1 MSLCS
6 QEQGDFLFTDSVC
19 RRLKLKRLV
28 FLILAAVLVV
38 STVSFWGIA
47 CEDST
52 PGDIVDDLG
61 RSVTIAE
68 APERIVS
75 LAPSCTEILFALGL
89 GEKVVGVTEYCD
101 YPEEAEQKDQ
111 VGGFST
117 VDLEKVA
124 AADPDVIFAAGIHE
138 AETIPALE
146 NLGYTVVAL
155 VPETVDDV
163 LENIRL
169 VGDIAGKEKEA
180 SSLVDDMTER
190 IESITDV
197 TKELSQAEKPHTL
210 YVTWHEPI
218 YTAGTGTFIQDLV
231 ELAGGINMAHDID
244 GHATISLESVVAR
257 NPDAIITCTG
267 HGDSEDAIFDWA
279 RTNDEIGDT
288 NARVDGRVYQIDS
301 DLSSRG
307 GPRIVEGLEWF
318 AHFLHPDKFSAPT

>member
-1 MSLCS
+1 MK
-6 QEQGDFLFTDSVC
+6 
-19 RRLKLKRLV
+19 KLV
-28 FLILAAVLVV
+28 PLILAVVLLV

-61 RSVTIAE
+61 RSVTVAE
-68 APERIVS
+68 VPELIVS

-89 GEKVVGVTEYCD
+89 GDQVVGVTEYCD
-101 YPEEAEQKDQ
+101 YPEEATKKEV

-124 AADPDVIFAAGIHE
+124 AADPDIIFAAAIHE

-155 VPETVDDV
+155 APETINGV
-163 LENIRL
+163 LNNITL
-169 VGDIAGKEKEA
+169 VGDITGKKKEA
-180 SSLVDDMTER
+180 SDLVEDMRQR
-190 IESITDV
+190 IETITNV
-197 TKELSQAEKPHTL
+197 TDTLSQDEKPWAL

-218 YTAGTGTFIQDLV
+218 YTAGSGTFIQDLI
-231 ELAGGINMAHDID
+231 EQAGGINIAHDIS
-244 GHATISLESVVAR
+244 GHSTISLEDVVGR
-257 NPDAIITCTG
+257 NPGVILASTG
-267 HGDSEDAIFDWA
+267 HGSAENAPFDWA
-279 RTNDEIGDT
+279 KTNDELAATD
-288 NARVDGRVYQIDS
+288 ARENDRVYQVDA
-301 DLSSRG
+301 DLASRG